1 MTIINDENMLYSKDE
16 LDFREKAR
24 LFVEEV
30 ISPIANDVETN
41 APWPEANWREFMLK
55 IGSEGFAGL
64 MIPREYGGSGKS
76 LMYQM
81 LAGEE
86 ISAVSPALTM
96 GFGAS
101 CTLSAIPILRFGTS
115 EQKEKY
121 LKPLAQGK
129 RLGALAIT
137 EPSVGSD
144 TAGMKTNAYLD
155 KAKNMWI
162 LNGEKR
168 YITNASIA

>member
-1 MTIINDENMLYSKDE
+1 MTVMNDEELLYTQDE
-16 LDFREKAR
+16 LNFREKAR
-24 LFVEEV
+24 QFVEEV

-64 MIPREYGGSGKS
+64 MIPQEYGGSGKS
-76 LMYQM
+76 FMYQM

-101 CTLSAIPILRFGTS
+101 CTLSAIPILRFGTE
-115 EQKEKY
+115 EQKQKY
-121 LKPLAQGK
+121 LLPLVKGK
-129 RLGALAIT
+129 KIGALAIT
-137 EPSVGSD
+137 EPNVGSD
-144 TAGMKTNAYLD
+144 TAGMETTAIWDENKQV
-155 KAKNMWI
+155 
-162 LNGEKR
+162 
-168 YITNASIA
+168 